1 MSGSGEHEASLA
13 VLSGWPLLAAFAL
26 VLVLGAFVKSRRLFV
41 VGLVVVETLLVF
53 WLYSLGRLL

>member
-1 MSGSGEHEASLA
+1 MGLA

-26 VLVLGAFVKSRRLFV
+26 VLVLEAFVKSRRLLV

-53 WLYSLGRLL
+53 WLYSLGRLLWE